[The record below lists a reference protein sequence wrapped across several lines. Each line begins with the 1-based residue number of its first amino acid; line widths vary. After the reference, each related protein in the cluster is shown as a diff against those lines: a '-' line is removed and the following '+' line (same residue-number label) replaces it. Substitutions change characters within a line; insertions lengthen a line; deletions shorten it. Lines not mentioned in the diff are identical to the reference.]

1 MGPRC
6 QSPQDDMKRI
16 IRSDYGR
23 MAEGRIMFEWRESD
37 VAGGLA
43 GEKFSPFGCAK
54 DQCQ

>member
-37 VAGGLA
+37 MAGGLA